1 MRNKRALARFKHA
14 TSYLV
19 ISLWRAAARE
29 SARVGRVT
37 ARLRRRM
44 DQRGL
49 RAGFLEYA
57 DAVAERCRRRALVAA
72 ALFAWVQNG
81 LLRAFRKLEE
91 RAADKRL
98 ERDIVRDARRLG
110 LLHLMAGGF
119 RALADH
125 RAQALRMRRVLARAR
140 LRPCARCIEAWFNP
154 LPPPRTRW
162 TRRVPHPVLIGHA
175 VCLVQVHFVSQA
187 AEAALPARAR
197 RSVRSIRKGPPLR
210 NASGEETVSLKMS

>member
-140 LRPCARCIEAWFNP
+140 LRPCARCIEAWFTP
-154 LPPPRTRW
+154 LPPL
-162 TRRVPHPVLIGHA
+162 VLGGHA
-175 VCLVQVHFVSQA
+175 AS
-187 AEAALPARAR
+187 LPQY
-197 RSVRSIRKGPPLR
+197 
-210 NASGEETVSLKMS
+210 